1 MRSLLFVPASDRRK
15 LDKGLASG
23 ADVIIVDLEDSVA
36 ADAKVEGRAIMSEFV
51 AAHAGAAERPRLH
64 VRINGFSTGLADLDL
79 DAAVAAGADGIMLP
93 KAAGGQDVTRLD
105 AKIAVAEAIHGSPDG
120 RTRIVAI
127 ATETAH
133 AVFQAGTYRGASHRL
148 AGLAWGAEDLS
159 ADLGATATRG
169 ADGQFLDTFRLARTL
184 TLLGAVAAEVV
195 PIDGVYTDFRDLDGL
210 RAECEAAARD
220 GFTAK
225 MAIHP
230 AQVPIINEIFAPS
243 PAALAKAR
251 QIIALFDADADAL
264 TLLAALEAFDPGL
277 DWTQVGFRKVE
288 DEDWERAWLDQFQP
302 MRFGA
307 RTFIVPWNH
316 DVPSD
321 AGDDAAIVRL
331 DPGLAFGSGTH
342 PTTALCLRWLDALA
356 ADGLLEGRHVLD
368 FGCGSGI
375 LALAALKLGAAKAV
389 GVDNDPQA
397 LLASADN
404 AQRNAVDAD
413 FSVHLPDDE
422 PVTTYP
428 VVVANILAS
437 ALDALAERLAARVAP
452 GGRIALSGI
461 LKGQEDELLARYAPW
476 FDALSATRDGDWMRI
491 DGIRR

>member
-1 MRSLLFVPASDRRK
+1 MPYLELSLRCTEVEQPRYETA
-15 LDKGLASG
+15 
-23 ADVIIVDLEDSVA
+23 LEDVGALSVTLLD
-36 ADAKVEGRAIMSEFV
+36 ADADTGNEHAILEPGV
-51 AAHAGAAERPRLH
+51 GETPLW
-64 VRINGFSTGLADLDL
+64 
-79 DAAVAAGADGIMLP
+79 
-93 KAAGGQDVTRLD
+93 KALV
-105 AKIAVAEAIHGSPDG
+105 
-120 RTRIVAI
+120 
-127 ATETAH
+127 
-133 AVFQAGTYRGASHRL
+133 
-148 AGLAWGAEDLS
+148 
-159 ADLGATATRG
+159 
-169 ADGQFLDTFRLARTL
+169 L
-184 TLLGAVAAEVV
+184 T
-195 PIDGVYTDFRDLDGL
+195 
-210 RAECEAAARD
+210 
-220 GFTAK
+220 
-225 MAIHP
+225 
-230 AQVPIINEIFAPS
+230 
-243 PAALAKAR
+243 
-251 QIIALFDADADAL
+251 ALFDADADAL

-413 FSVHLPDDE
+413 FSVYLPDDE

-461 LKGQEDELLARYAPW
+461 LKGQEDELLARYEPW